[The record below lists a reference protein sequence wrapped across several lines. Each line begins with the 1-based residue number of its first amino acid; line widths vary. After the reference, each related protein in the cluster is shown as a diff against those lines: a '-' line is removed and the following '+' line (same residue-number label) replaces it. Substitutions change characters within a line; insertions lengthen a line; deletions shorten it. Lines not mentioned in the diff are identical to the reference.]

1 MRYAL
6 LFLFIILSSIRALPQ
21 KYLHLETWDVDSL
34 HLILP
39 HQNGEQRVNSLNNLA
54 VSLSFVDYNESKQYA
69 DDAMN
74 LAKEVNYEE
83 GIAAAFRNYGQIYLY
98 QGNYPQALNN
108 YLEALS
114 LYEKLEKK
122 HTAGWV
128 CFEIAK
134 THYFANNYEKTIEY
148 AFIAL
153 DLFQERTDEGY
164 TVGNAR
170 DFVAVYGGIVET
182 YGMMG
187 RYDKTLEFD
196 LKVYDLVRKNNFY
209 DIELMIST
217 WSLGYSFSDEGE
229 PDSAKAYFLKALA
242 FPDESL
248 DMKTL
253 KFRNIISLGWLYYS
267 AGVIDSALYYM
278 KTAFE
283 FYEKKGFLYWALVTS
298 RGLGYIYYKNNELT
312 VAEKYLKQSERIFN
326 EMLTKNSWFRN
337 DSLKY
342 IASYGLE
349 LYFPVPPAR
358 LKEMMWAESRSMYK
372 LLYRINNAE
381 NNFDKALKYHVAY
394 AGARDTLNNIMRN
407 RETIELQTRYE
418 SERKDQQIEAL
429 SLANELKESRL
440 QQNRS
445 FLFGS
450 AGLFILIL
458 MLGYI
463 LFRQNKL
470 KTDQQMLVLQQKL
483 FRSQM
488 NPHFIFN
495 SLASIQN
502 FIVKQDSRKANIF
515 LSRFSELIRRI
526 LDNST
531 QEYITFE
538 KEIST
543 IENYLELQKVRYIEK
558 FDYSMEVDEA
568 IDTETMKIPPML
580 AQPIIENAIEHGI
593 KHKDSKGNIHIR
605 FTLQDNRIIFEVE
618 DDGVGREKAQE
629 ILFKHDK
636 DHKSLATAITLERIR
651 VLNKKS
657 KKKISF
663 KILDLKNENNK
674 PIGTRVTFEIPVVFS

>member
-1 MRYAL
+1 M